1 MPRKIRPVLQEM
13 CEAIDGIETALAG
26 KTFVDFQ
33 QDWLLRHGVQRGIE
47 IISEASRHLPTALL
61 ARHPEIPWDQVKGI
75 GSILRHEYHRI
86 SDKVIWIVAVER
98 LAPLKAAIEVMQAS
112 LKEK

>member
-1 MPRKIRPVLQEM
+1 MARKIRPVLQEILT
-13 CEAIDGIETALAG
+13 AIDGIEKALAG
-26 KTFVDFQ
+26 KNFADFERE
-33 QDWLLRHGVQRGIE
+33 WLLRHGVQRGIE

-98 LAPLKAAIEVMQAS
+98 LKALKAAIEAMQAS
-112 LKEK
+112 LNEK